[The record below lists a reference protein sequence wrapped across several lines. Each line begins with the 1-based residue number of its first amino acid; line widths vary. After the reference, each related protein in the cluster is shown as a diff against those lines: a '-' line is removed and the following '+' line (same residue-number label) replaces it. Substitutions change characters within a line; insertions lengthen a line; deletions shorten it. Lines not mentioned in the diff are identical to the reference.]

1 MSRIDE
7 ALRRQSTAIPPSDR
21 GGALA
26 KRERA
31 AREIDDAVLDNY
43 PREGAVGSPT
53 GAVARP
59 KSEPAASPVRPVISV
74 HTEAF
79 ASPADRRLLVGNGHS
94 SIAIEQY
101 RRLAAAVHEL
111 QLSRGLKVLMVTSAL
126 PREGKTLT
134 IANLAFTL
142 SDSYGRRVL
151 LIDADLR
158 RPTVHDL
165 LKVPNAV
172 GLNEVLRS
180 NSADLPLVQASP
192 LLSVLPAGRADA
204 NPLAALTSERMRAVL
219 EAGSTKFDWVLI
231 DAPPVGMMPDAG
243 LLASM
248 TGACL
253 LVIAAGSTPHQLVDR
268 AVSEL
273 GRDCIV
279 GAVLNRIEEGN
290 IPATGY
296 YRDYYAGAP
305 PQ

>member
-7 ALRRQSTAIPPSDR
+7 ALRRHSTGIAPADR
-21 GGALA
+21 RGALA
-26 KRERA
+26 NAEHAACEDVDTTLDAYPRERA
-31 AREIDDAVLDNY
+31 IASTSAV
-43 PREGAVGSPT
+43 
-53 GAVARP
+53 RP
-59 KSEPAASPVRPVISV
+59 QAEPIATPVRPVISV

-79 ASPADRRLLVGNGHS
+79 ASPDKRLLVGNGHS
-94 SIAIEQY
+94 PIAIEQY

-111 QLSRGLKVLMVTSAL
+111 QLSRGLKLLMVTSAL
-126 PREGKTLT
+126 PGEGKTLT
-134 IANLAFTL
+134 IANLALTL

-158 RPTVHDL
+158 RPTLHDL

-180 NSADLPLVQASP
+180 SSSELPLVQASP
-192 LLSVLPAGRADA
+192 LLSVLPAGRADT

-219 EAGSTKFDWVLI
+219 EAASTRFDWVLI
-231 DAPPVGMMPDAG
+231 DAPPVGIMPDAG
-243 LLASM
+243 LLAGM
-248 TGACL
+248 TGASL
-253 LVIAAGSTPHQLVDR
+253 LVIAAGSTPHKLVDR

-296 YRDYYAGAP
+296 YRDYYVGSP